1 MKKQLFTPQQ
11 LFHLKRKTLEKRITN
26 FYQETGNGDMAIKYL
41 IALQVRDELGTE
53 DFRWML
59 KDLARHVFLK
69 TKATRTLRRY
79 FNYFK
84 DYFTAREWRKMVARL
99 LSSKNWLA
107 EKLAKLGT
115 KITGMTAQIFNSAV
129 QTPEGTVI
137 GEQFFAGN
145 QLLESPLNQI
155 KAPTDPPKKRR
166 WRLLERLGM
175 VHSS

>member
-1 MKKQLFTPQQ
+1 
-11 LFHLKRKTLEKRITN
+11 
-26 FYQETGNGDMAIKYL
+26 
-41 IALQVRDELGTE
+41 
-53 DFRWML
+53 
-59 KDLARHVFLK
+59 
-69 TKATRTLRRY
+69 
-79 FNYFK
+79 
-84 DYFTAREWRKMVARL
+84 MVARL

-145 QLLESPLNQI
+145 QLLESPPNQI

-175 VHSS
+175 VHSI